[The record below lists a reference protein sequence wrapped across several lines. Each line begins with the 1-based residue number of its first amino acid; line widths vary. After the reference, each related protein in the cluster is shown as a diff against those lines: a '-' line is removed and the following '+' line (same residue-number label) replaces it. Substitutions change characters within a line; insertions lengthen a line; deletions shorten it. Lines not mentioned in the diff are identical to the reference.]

1 MPALSVQPP
10 GVELRRC
17 QRIGYE
23 PKMSTYTH
31 SAREDE
37 KQVRYD
43 MDEQGHLYSM
53 AQIEKALAKGRCFQQ
68 ILNPY
73 STPQPD
79 VQLPGQLLAFENMM
93 QETPANG
100 GYGWSAALMR
110 EIKGSISMKHAQ
122 VGAMNAARILVEN
135 EQAQNNAK
143 DILYGAM
150 MNGGTTGRAMLE
162 ECETGG
168 ENQELDAKQ
177 IYEIMRDYHGVA
189 SLENAQKY
197 EAAFRDLKYST
208 FMTSDKDVQMYIAEL
223 TRLATLARKN
233 GATHLTTKF
242 VQSYIIAAIPVLKT
256 ARAAIKTKLE
266 AAGNNGIAPATIRSA
281 YREAAQQEEQD
292 QRNAA
297 PVPAQQAAQVTEE
310 KSNEDIEQ
318 LRSVQ
323 EENRRLRAQL
333 RRATQQQR
341 RRGNNNNNG
350 APAVCHNFRD
360 TGSCRF
366 GDRCRFSHE
375 VAGAG
380 GEANPRT

>member
-1 MPALSVQPP
+1 
-10 GVELRRC
+10 
-17 QRIGYE
+17 
-23 PKMSTYTH
+23 
-31 SAREDE
+31 
-37 KQVRYD
+37 
-43 MDEQGHLYSM
+43 
-53 AQIEKALAKGRCFQQ
+53 
-68 ILNPY
+68 
-73 STPQPD
+73 
-79 VQLPGQLLAFENMM
+79 
-93 QETPANG
+93 
-100 GYGWSAALMR
+100 
-110 EIKGSISMKHAQ
+110 
-122 VGAMNAARILVEN
+122 
-135 EQAQNNAK
+135 
-143 DILYGAM
+143 
-150 MNGGTTGRAMLE
+150 
-162 ECETGG
+162 
-168 ENQELDAKQ
+168 
-177 IYEIMRDYHGVA
+177 MRDYHGVA

-197 EAAFRDLKYST
+197 EAAFRNLKYST
-208 FMTSDKDVQMYIAEL
+208 FTTSGKDVQMFIAEL
-223 TRLATLARKN
+223 TRLATLARQN

-242 VQSYIIAAIPVLKT
+242 VQSYIIAAIPVHKT

-266 AAGNNGIAPATIRSA
+266 AAGENGIAPATIRSA

-310 KSNEDIEQ
+310 KKSEDNEL

-341 RRGNNNNNG
+341 RRGNNNNNNNNNNG

-380 GEANPRT
+380 GEASPRT